1 MQPTVVQIKIV
12 HLSGALNLRH
22 LGASVLMPMPEG
34 NDHNIVRLIL
44 QGDKQAFATIYDA
57 YAPRILGLAKKML
70 TDQSAA
76 EDIVQE
82 TFLVLWRKAHLYTA
96 DKGALLTWLYRIC
109 RNLCLDRLKG
119 VQNRRELSVSQDFIA
134 RDRESSHPDQDA
146 CSLSLRVSAALQS
159 LNDQERELIEQA
171 FFQGLSHRK
180 IAQRTRIPL
189 GTVKTRIASAL
200 RKLRHEIGGNWH
212 AGEDF

>member
-1 MQPTVVQIKIV
+1 M
-12 HLSGALNLRH
+12 RH

-34 NDHNIVRLIL
+34 KDQDLVRLVL

-70 TDQSAA
+70 IDQSAA

-96 DKGALLTWLYRIC
+96 EKGALLTWLYRIC

-119 VQNRRELSVSQDFIA
+119 AQNKRELPVAHDFIA
-134 RDRESSHPDQDA
+134 RDWESSHQADDA
-146 CSLSLRVSAALQS
+146 DAERLSLRVSAALKN
-159 LNDQERELIEQA
+159 LNDAERELIEQA
-171 FFQGLSHRK
+171 FFQGLSHRE
-180 IAQRTRIPL
+180 IAQTKSIPL